1 MLAHLKK
8 WNRWFLHPSLYPDLD
23 VEKREIREFIMAL
36 SFFVLVLYLSKVQN
50 QVTCC
55 YAFMLPVSCPT
66 NAIVYKASGKFLYIP
81 CINILKRYRLEM
93 FFYLVGKVKWN
104 IWILECSDLVKCL
117 QMIFVCRDEVLANAH
132 SWHRHEYCYPCGKV
146 KSKIINIACCSNVLP
161 FVCWLTFFNFKF

>member
-81 CINILKRYRLEM
+81 CINILKRYCLEM
-93 FFYLVGKVKWN
+93 FFCLFGKVKWD
-104 IWILECSDLVKCL
+104 IWILENSYVVKCL
-117 QMIFVCRDEVLANAH
+117 QMIFFAGMK
-132 SWHRHEYCYPCGKV
+132 SWQMLTAGIGMNIATLVV
-146 KSKIINIACCSNVLP
+146 KSSPRSSISHV
-161 FVCWLTFFNFKF
+161 VQTFYHLYVD